1 MIYLDSN
8 VFIFASLNNEELGNS
23 ARFILEEVENG
34 NIEAST
40 SSLTFDEVVWIIK
53 KNRSFEDAIAAGEA
67 FLNMQ
72 RLHLVDVNPDLLALS
87 ISIMKK
93 YRTDPRDSIHAATAI
108 AQKATVFISEDSD
121 FNRIGEL
128 KRNSIIKFK

>member
-8 VFIFASLNNEELGNS
+8 VFIFAALNNESLGNS
-23 ARFILEEVENG
+23 ARLILEEVENG

-53 KNRSFEDAIAAGEA
+53 KNRSFEDAILAGEA

-108 AQKATVFISEDSD
+108 TQKATIVISEDSD
-121 FNRIGEL
+121 FNRISEL
-128 KRNSIIKFK
+128 KRNSIMEFK